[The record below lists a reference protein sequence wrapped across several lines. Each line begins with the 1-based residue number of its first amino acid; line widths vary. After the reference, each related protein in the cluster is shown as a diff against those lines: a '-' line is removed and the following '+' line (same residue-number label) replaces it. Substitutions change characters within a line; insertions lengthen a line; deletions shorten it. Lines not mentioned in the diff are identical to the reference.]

1 MTLRSQSLLEELQ
14 WRGLVHQTTA
24 DDLLPGF
31 LSTPG
36 RVAYCGFDPT
46 SDSLTIGNLVP
57 IMMLAHIQR
66 AGHKPI
72 ALMGGGTGLIG
83 DPSGKDSER
92 QLQTLEQVATNVE
105 TLSQAQPA
113 DFTCAAYHAVLA
125 ALRGTPAPN
134 CSFVVPHRFIG
145 TCSCTPAE
153 AEAGAEQAVGL
164 VEAGA

>member
-1 MTLRSQSLLEELQ
+1 VASAAR
-14 WRGLVHQTTA
+14 HTA
-24 DDLLPGF
+24 VLNAEWPRL
-31 LSTPG
+31 
-36 RVAYCGFDPT
+36 T
-46 SDSLTIGNLVP
+46 S
-57 IMMLAHIQR
+57 
-66 AGHKPI
+66 
-72 ALMGGGTGLIG
+72 
-83 DPSGKDSER
+83 
-92 QLQTLEQVATNVE
+92 QVATNVE

-164 VEAGA
+164 VEAGP